1 METLAT
7 VFAIAACILLFS
19 LAVFIHELGHFLAA
33 RFFGLRVDRFSIG
46 FGPALWKKTVGG
58 VEYRISAIPF
68 GGYVAL
74 PQLDPEG
81 TDALQGGTEKGAALQ
96 EICAWK
102 RIVVAFA
109 GPFGNIVF
117 AVALALLLAVAPG
130 ARFGETPPVVGAVV
144 PGGAAEKGGLQE
156 GDRVLSVDGRAVRT
170 WNDVAVAAALSGG
183 RPVPFVVRRGEAA
196 LTLPV
201 AVARNEVLDAYMLDA
216 EASLPPCVVEL
227 VAGMPAEKA
236 GLRPGDRIVAVEGAA
251 VETFAEVRAA
261 IKRRGAGAL
270 ALGVARG
277 GTNVTVRLEATF
289 DAEAGRPLVGFQV
302 ARQAAAASW
311 MPGRNP
317 LAQLKWDAGQIFRVL
332 QGLVTPKE
340 SKAVAGALGGP
351 VMIAQVLYKQVRH
364 DIWDA
369 VGFLRFV
376 DVNLAILNLL
386 PIPVLDG
393 GLILFAL
400 FELLF
405 RRRPPKKI
413 VDGLS
418 VAFMWLFLA
427 LMLFLVF
434 RDVSRS
440 RRLGAATDRREATLR
455 QDAERAR
462 AAKAFRPAFD
472 LGK

>member
-216 EASLPPCVVEL
+216 EASLPPCVGEL

>member
-216 EASLPPCVVEL
+216 EASLPPCVGEL

-311 MPGRNP
+311 MPSRNP